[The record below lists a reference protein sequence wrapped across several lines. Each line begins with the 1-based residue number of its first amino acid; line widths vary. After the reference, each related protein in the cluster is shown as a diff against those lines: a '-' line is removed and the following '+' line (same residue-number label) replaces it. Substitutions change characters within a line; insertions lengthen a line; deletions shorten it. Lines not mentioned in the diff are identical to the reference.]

1 MASERFARFRSDDLG
16 HVTLRALAFA
26 SRLAC
31 WLLLLGSGLVLSYC
45 VWFAIVTLS
54 VWFVKLESGAV
65 AFDPVMQMARFPVE
79 IYPARMRSFLTFALP
94 VAFMTTFPTEALLGR
109 TDVRVL
115 VGGALFAF
123 AMLLVSRRSSTSRCA
138 FYGSASS

>member
-1 MASERFARFRSDDLG
+1 
-16 HVTLRALAFA
+16 
-26 SRLAC
+26 
-31 WLLLLGSGLVLSYC
+31 LVLSYC

-115 VGGALFAF
+115 IGGAGVRVCDAVSVAHILQ
-123 AMLLVSRRSSTSRCA
+123 LLAALLWQREFMRTNLPTHNQPR
-138 FYGSASS
+138 FLN